1 MGRQDPHE
9 ALEIESQDLSRR
21 TLFGRGT
28 VLAATVAAIGTG
40 AASIA
45 IQDARAQAAAGSS
58 KLQEVIKRGKLI
70 VGTGTTNPPWHFEDE
85 TGKLVGMDID
95 MARLFAKGIFDD
107 PSKIE
112 FVRQAPDARIPNL
125 VTNKID
131 IVCQF
136 MTVTAG
142 RSRQVEFTT
151 PYYREG
157 TGYILPKGS
166 PHADYAALKK
176 AGKAIKVAW
185 LQNVFVEEWNAKAL
199 PEAQIQQYETS
210 DAAMQAMLSGRADC
224 AAQDLSTI
232 RWLVTKFPDRYKDA
246 GFGWVPNSY
255 SFAVKPG
262 DTIWL
267 NFVNQMVKEAVSG
280 VDFDDYAKSFAT
292 WFGETPP
299 TPKIGYPA

>member
-1 MGRQDPHE
+1 MNTRDKGEDGS
-9 ALEIESQDLSRR
+9 LDRR
-21 TLFGRGT
+21 NL
-28 VLAATVAAIGTG
+28 LGTG
-40 AASIA
+40 AGIAIAAGVVAAASIP
-45 IQDARAQAAAGSS
+45 IEQARAQAVAGSS

-70 VGTGTTNPPWHFEDE
+70 VGTGSTNPPWHFEDE
-85 TGKLVGMDID
+85 AGKLVGMDID
-95 MARLFAKGIFDD
+95 MAKLFAKGIFDD
-107 PSKIE
+107 PTKVE

-157 TGYILPKGS
+157 TGYMMPKGS
-166 PHADYAALKK
+166 KYADYAALKA
-176 AGKAIKVAW
+176 AGKDVKVAW
-185 LQNVFVEEWNAKAL
+185 LANVFVEEWNKKAL
-199 PEAQIQQYETS
+199 PDAVIQQYETS
-210 DAAMQAMLSGRADC
+210 DAAIQAMLSGRADI

-232 RWLVTKFPDRYKDA
+232 RWLVTKFPDRYKDS
-246 GFGWVPNSY
+246 GFGWIPNSY

-267 NFVNQMVKEAVSG
+267 NFVNQMVKEAVTG
-280 VDFDDYAKSFAT
+280 VDFDDYAKMFQT